1 MDFINKIK
9 KENKIYFDILSLEET
24 IHKLKEIKL
33 LFEQRDN
40 LTIDEKNLYNRVL
53 SAYDKSVLKG
63 IKISKEN
70 SIKISD
76 LPSVFR
82 ECEVNTKND
91 WCSFDNEN
99 IEDELKK
106 EKVLFFKKDKV
117 KKSQSVLSEFFD

>member
-70 SIKISD
+70 TIKISD

-82 ECEVNTKND
+82 ESEVNTKND
-91 WCSFDNEN
+91 WYSFDNEN
-99 IEDELKK
+99 IEDKLKK